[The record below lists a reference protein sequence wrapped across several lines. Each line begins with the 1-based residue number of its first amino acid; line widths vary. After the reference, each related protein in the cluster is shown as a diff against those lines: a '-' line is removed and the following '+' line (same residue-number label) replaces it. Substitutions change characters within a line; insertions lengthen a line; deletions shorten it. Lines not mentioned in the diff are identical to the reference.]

1 MRVREA
7 NRRALRGGALFVF
20 VLLLLAGLG
29 APATGTETEVVVV
42 RWALDGDSLLLEDG
56 RQVRLLGV
64 NAPEIG
70 KDGQADQPLARAA
83 RERSNRLTRG
93 QSVRLQYDQERFD
106 RYGRTLAYVALPDG
120 RDLENILLGEGL
132 AWFVAIPPNLSHLEL
147 YRAAEAEAR
156 AARRGIWAEPGYEPV
171 PAEQLSRERTGFIRL
186 TGTISAVHLRDDS
199 VELALTPNVRLVMAA
214 STLAAL
220 RQSPERL
227 RGKRILARGWLAAYK
242 DQLRLRV
249 THPTMVEALS

>member
-1 MRVREA
+1 MGGKEPT
-7 NRRALRGGALFVF
+7 RRALRGGALFVF
-20 VLLLLAGLG
+20 ALLLLTGLG
-29 APATGTETEVVVV
+29 AQVTGAETEVAVV

-70 KDGQADQPLARAA
+70 KDGQPDQPLSRAA

-106 RYGRTLAYVALPDG
+106 RYGRTLAYVTLPDG
-120 RDLENILLGEGL
+120 RDLEKILLGEGL
-132 AWFVAIPPNLSHLEL
+132 AWFVAIPPNVSRLEP
-147 YRAAEAEAR
+147 YRAAEVQAR

-186 TGTISAVHLRDDS
+186 TGTISAVHVRDGS
-199 VELALTPNVRLVMAA
+199 VELALTPTVRLIMAA

-220 RQSPERL
+220 RQSPERW
-227 RGKRILARGWLAAYK
+227 RGKRILARGWLAAYN

-249 THPTMVEALS
+249 THSAMIEALP